1 MKRSV
6 ERTHRGIAA
15 ASVIVLV
22 LIPASKSA
30 LAQES
35 CARLIAAATDAY
47 SNGQLEAVL
56 EQTRTC
62 LARRPSS
69 SERESVLMLQARA
82 FLALDD
88 MAQAEAAVRGL
99 LQVNPEFT
107 PAVDDPERFRT
118 LVMSIRRE
126 LAREGVSSVS
136 KMTESV
142 PEAPATVIVV
152 TGEQIR
158 QRGYQDLEAVLHDLP
173 GFDISRI
180 NGQSYSNVYQRG
192 YRSNA
197 TNRTLFLVDGVE
209 QNDLHSNI
217 AYISRQYPL
226 SNIDRIEV
234 VYGPAST
241 MYGANAFLGV
251 INVLTLDPDD
261 MLTEGKA
268 LAADVRVGGGSWN
281 TKSIDGTVAGRFRR
295 ASFSFTGRLFRSDEQ
310 DLSGFDE
317 WKYDYEKRYLSI
329 SEEAFTFLSGKQ
341 VDPRA
346 EARRLDGQAL
356 QSLNGTALGYSDLT
370 DDWMISGKLKI
381 NDFLFGLQMWR
392 IREGAA
398 SASTQW
404 AEPGA
409 LNGNVWSP
417 GQTSLYV
424 RYSTPLSGNLRLSYF
439 GQAKIHEL
447 HPDSSAFLLQ
457 SYVTGP
463 LGYSDIEDETPAFWA
478 QTRLAQSSNQW
489 RNELNV
495 LYRPRSNLSVL
506 GGIDLRY
513 GSLQMDYS
521 KSSNC
526 NVVDQEQVKVSP
538 NFDPLTMLNG
548 DWVNMS
554 VEDRLAYY
562 WPVVLGIYEQ
572 APKFLEWASD
582 RATCRQTPGQT
593 LEEPTDG
600 GEHMAERDV
609 GVFGQASFNPSPNVK
624 LVAAWRLDHGDVNVN
639 VGRSYGTVATPRL
652 AFIYSPR
659 QFVFKAI
666 YAEAFKDPAP
676 LERFSSV
683 PPGIRDPAENL
694 EPERVN
700 SIEGSASH
708 QGVSHS
714 LDVSVYRASYK
725 HVIGLGAQSLYS
737 SLNGDF
743 SRFSDRFA
751 EEWYFTTCGL
761 ETCFI
766 NALGQVTDP
775 DDRRELVKQF
785 FNTPVFKRAYNNSA
799 SLNVWGSQVNAGWR
813 TRGMELFGNYTY
825 THPEFSEGSSG
836 ALQVGAIAAHQGTL
850 GIGGGWR
857 NLSGSLRVNIAG
869 ARSLEPPSRGLS
881 EYLATQGSRHRYAE
895 PLANLSAS
903 SRQIDPYAIANLAV
917 TYQFAPGWAVQAT
930 INNIFNTSYANPGIQ
945 DADNERFAA
954 QVPQPKR
961 SAFIR
966 LLTRF

>member
-1 MKRSV
+1 VSRGV
-6 ERTHRGIAA
+6 ERTHRAIAA
-15 ASVIVLV
+15 ASVILLVLV
-22 LIPASKSA
+22 PASKSA

-47 SNGQLEAVL
+47 SSGQLEVVL
-56 EQTRTC
+56 ERTKTC

-69 SERESVLMLQARA
+69 SERESVFMLQSRA

-88 MAQAEAAVRGL
+88 MAQAEAAVRAL
-99 LQVNPEFT
+99 LQVNPDFM
-107 PAVDDPERFRT
+107 PAIDDPERFRT
-118 LVMSIRRE
+118 LVTTIKKE
-126 LAREGVSSVS
+126 LTREGVSSVS

-142 PEAPATVIVV
+142 PEAPATVVVV

-180 NGQSYSNVYQRG
+180 NGQSYSNIYQRG

-261 MLTEGKA
+261 ILTEGKA
-268 LAADVRVGGGSWN
+268 LGGDVRLGGGSWS
-281 TKSIDGTVAGRFRR
+281 TKSFDGTIAGRFRR
-295 ASFSFTGRLFRSDEQ
+295 ASFSLTGRRFRSDEW
-310 DLSGFDE
+310 DLSRFKE
-317 WKYDYEKRYLSI
+317 WRYVYDKTRYLNFGTTP
-329 SEEAFTFLSGKQ
+329 FTFFSG
-341 VDPRA
+341 VTVVNPSFDASELDRA
-346 EARRLDGQAL
+346 AL
-356 QSLNGTALGYSDLT
+356 QSLNGTAVGYSDLT

-381 NDFLFGLQMWR
+381 NDFLFGLQMWQAH
-392 IREGAA
+392 EGAA

-404 AEPGA
+404 VEPGA

-424 RYSTPLSGNLRLSYF
+424 RYSTALSGNLRLSYF

-447 HPDSSAFLLQ
+447 RPDSSAFLLQ
-457 SYVTGP
+457 SYATGP
-463 LGYSDIEDETPAFWA
+463 LGFSEIETQTQAFWA

-489 RNELNV
+489 RNEVNV
-495 LYRPRSNLSVL
+495 VYRPRSNLSVL

-526 NVVDQEQVKVSP
+526 EVVGQEQVNVTP
-538 NFDPLTMLNG
+538 RIDPLTMLESGG
-548 DWVNMS
+548 DKMS
-554 VEDRLAYY
+554 FDDLLDYY

-572 APKFLEWASD
+572 APKFLEFESD
-582 RATCRQTPGQT
+582 RTRCHQTTTKTPP
-593 LEEPTDG
+593 EPTDG
-600 GEHMAERDV
+600 GEHMAERDF
-609 GVFGQASFNPSPNVK
+609 GIYGQASFNLKPDVK
-624 LVAAWRLDHGDVNVN
+624 LVAGWRLDNGHVN
-639 VGRSYGTVATPRL
+639 VGRSYDTVATPRL
-652 AFIYSPR
+652 AFVYSPR

-676 LERFSSV
+676 LERFSSI
-683 PPGIRDPAENL
+683 PPGIRDAAQGL
-694 EPERVN
+694 EPEHVK
-700 SIEGSASH
+700 SIEGSVSH
-708 QGVSHS
+708 QGVSHAID
-714 LDVSVYRASYK
+714 LSVYRASYEN
-725 HVIGLGAQSLYS
+725 VIGVGGQSLYDGV
-737 SLNGDF
+737 NEQF
-743 SRFSDRFA
+743 SGFSDRFA
-751 EEWYFTTCGL
+751 EQWYFTLCEL
-761 ETCFI
+761 QDCFI
-766 NALGQVTDP
+766 NALRQIPSADE
-775 DDRRELVKQF
+775 RRSLVEQF
-785 FNTPVFKRAYNNSA
+785 FNLPVLERAYNNRA
-799 SLNVWGSQVNAGWR
+799 SLNVWGSQVNASWR
-813 TRGMELFGNYTY
+813 TRGMDLFGNYSY
-825 THPEFSEGSSG
+825 THPESSDVSSR
-836 ALQVGAIAAHQGTL
+836 ALQGGAIAAHQGTI

-857 NLSGSLRVNIAG
+857 SLSGNLRVNMTG
-869 ARSLEPPSRGLS
+869 ARNLESPLRGLAV
-881 EYLATQGSRHRYAE
+881 YLASQGSRDRTADPRAVDTPH
-895 PLANLSAS
+895 SWKF
-903 SRQIDPYAIANLAV
+903 DPYAVANAAV
-917 TYQFAPGWAVQAT
+917 TYQFAPGWAVQTT
-930 INNIFNTSYANPGIQ
+930 INNIFSTSYANPGIQ

-954 QVPQPKR
+954 RIPQPGR

>member
-1 MKRSV
+1 VRPGV
-6 ERTHRGIAA
+6 GRAHRAIAA
-15 ASVIVLV
+15 ASVAFLLLV
-22 LIPASKSA
+22 LASKSA

-47 SNGQLEAVL
+47 NSGQLDAVV
-56 EQTRTC
+56 EQTQRC

-69 SERESVLMLQARA
+69 SERESVFMLQTRA

-88 MAQAEAAVRGL
+88 VPQAETAVRSL
-99 LQVNPEFT
+99 LQVNPEYA
-107 PAVDDPERFRT
+107 PAVDDPERFRI
-118 LVMSIRRE
+118 LVMRIRRE
-126 LAREGVSSVS
+126 LARQGVSSVS

-142 PEAPATVIVV
+142 PEAPATVVVV

-226 SNIDRIEV
+226 SSIDRIEV

-268 LAADVRVGGGSWN
+268 LAGDVRLGGGSWN
-281 TKSIDGTVAGRFRR
+281 TKSFDGTLAGRFRR
-295 ASFSFTGRLFRSDEQ
+295 ASFSFTGRLFRSDEW
-310 DLSGFDE
+310 DLSGFED
-317 WKYDYEKRYLSI
+317 WKYDYAARYDNI
-329 SEEAFTFLSGKQ
+329 DDTPFTFLNGRV
-341 VDPRA
+341 VDPRV
-346 EARRLDGQAL
+346 EAMRLDRAAL
-356 QSLNGTALGYSDLT
+356 QSLNGTAVGYSDLT

-398 SASTQW
+398 SASTQL

-447 HPDSSAFLLQ
+447 HPESSAFLLQ

-463 LGYSDIEDETPAFWA
+463 LGLTEIGSETPAFWA

-506 GGIDLRY
+506 GGVDLRY

-526 NVVDQEQVKVSP
+526 AVVKPEEVTVNPSI
-538 NFDPLTMLNG
+538 DPLTMLESDG
-548 DWVNMS
+548 VNMS
-554 VEDRLAYY
+554 LEDRLAYY

-572 APKFLEWASD
+572 APRFLEWASD
-582 RATCRQTPGQT
+582 RATCRQTTVKTP
-593 LEEPTDG
+593 EEPTDG
-600 GEHMAERDV
+600 GEHMAARDV
-609 GVFGQASFNPSPNVK
+609 GVYGQASFNPAPNVK
-624 LVAAWRLDHGDVNVN
+624 LVAGWRLDNGHVN

-652 AFIYSPR
+652 AFVYSPR

-683 PPGIRDPAENL
+683 PPGIRDPAQDL
-694 EPERVN
+694 KPEHVH

-708 QGVSHS
+708 QGASHA
-714 LDVSVYRASYK
+714 LAVSVYRAAYK
-725 HVIGLGAQSLYS
+725 NVIGLGAQGLYA
-737 SLNGDF
+737 SLNKDF
-743 SRFSDRFA
+743 NRFSDRLA
-751 EEWYFTTCGL
+751 EQWYFTPCAL
-761 ETCFI
+761 EQCFI
-766 NALGQVTDP
+766 NALAQVPDP
-775 DDRRELVKQF
+775 DDRRNLVTQF
-785 FNTPVFKRAYNNSA
+785 FNLPVFKRAYNNSA
-799 SLNVWGSQVNAGWR
+799 SLNVWGSQVNATWR
-813 TRGMELFGNYTY
+813 IQGMDLFGNYTY

-836 ALQVGAIAAHQGTL
+836 AVQVGAIAAHQGTL

-881 EYLATQGSRHRYAE
+881 AYLESQGSRQRFAE
-895 PLANLSAS
+895 PLANAS
-903 SRQIDPYAIANLAV
+903 VDLLKFDPYAVANAAV
-917 TYQFAPGWAVQAT
+917 TYQFARGWAVQTT

-954 QVPQPKR
+954 QVPQPGR